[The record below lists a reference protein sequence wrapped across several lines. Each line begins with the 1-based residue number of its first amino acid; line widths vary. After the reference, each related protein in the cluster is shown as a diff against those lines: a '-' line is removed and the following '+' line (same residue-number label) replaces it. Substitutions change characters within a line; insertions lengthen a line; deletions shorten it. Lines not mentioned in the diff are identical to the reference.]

1 MTGSTN
7 YESTGNH
14 NTPSACKSYSCS
26 KCCHETEMTLSEEDI
41 RLILEKG
48 HLEFTRLVDGYQ
60 CLENVNGACVFL
72 ENGLCSIYEYRPLGC
87 RFYPVIFDEE
97 RNCAIMDEF
106 CPYLEMFRIEQ
117 DSRKL
122 SPRPSQTRTGKDR
135 DEYQP
140 VFSLPET
147 EFFSI
152 FPAEV
157 MVIMFVPA
165 PKGRRLPAM
174 ISFSFFSM

>member
-106 CPYLEMFRIEQ
+106 CPYLEMFRIEPGQ
-117 DSRKL
+117 QETLAKAIANEDRERQRRISASL
-122 SPRPSQTRTGKDR
+122 FSPRD
-135 DEYQP
+135 
-140 VFSLPET
+140 
-147 EFFSI
+147 
-152 FPAEV
+152 
-157 MVIMFVPA
+157 
-165 PKGRRLPAM
+165 
-174 ISFSFFSM
+174 

>member
-1 MTGSTN
+1 
-7 YESTGNH
+7 
-14 NTPSACKSYSCS
+14 
-26 KCCHETEMTLSEEDI
+26 MTLSEEDI

-106 CPYLEMFRIEQ
+106 CPYLEMFRIEPGQ
-117 DSRKL
+117 QETLAKAIANEDRERQRRISASL
-122 SPRPSQTRTGKDR
+122 FSPRD
-135 DEYQP
+135 
-140 VFSLPET
+140 
-147 EFFSI
+147 
-152 FPAEV
+152 
-157 MVIMFVPA
+157 
-165 PKGRRLPAM
+165 
-174 ISFSFFSM
+174 